1 MEYRSKV
8 IDHLGIVAGVC
19 KEIHLAEE
27 INRIVGVN
35 DQQKV
40 TTGDA
45 VLAMVINALGFTSK
59 PLYLFPGFMHNK
71 PVELLVREDL
81 KPEDFNDD
89 TLGRA
94 LDRLYQN
101 NPTQIFMH
109 IALRVAK
116 LVGVERK
123 FLHLD
128 TTTMSVH
135 GEYESED
142 EMVPITITYGHP
154 TRNGRSDL
162 KQFIISLITLSQS
175 DLPLWL
181 DVLSGNASDKKHFPE
196 VIKKFSK
203 ELAAG
208 SGEEIHYVADA
219 ALYSEENVKEV
230 SPLVKWISR
239 VPENISEAK
248 KLIQEADA
256 EKKMTKS
263 SLEGYRHQEHRSTYG
278 GVEQKWLVVF
288 SEKGYNREVKTLEK
302 SIQSERKKIEKELWH
317 LGNREFNR
325 PEDALS
331 AAQETAQGWKYHKL
345 SGPANVTEVN
355 KTGRRGR
362 PAKNTQPP
370 RKVYRV
376 EAAFERDEE
385 RVDSEKRR
393 RGKFIVATN
402 DPNLDSDTL
411 LEEYKGQQSVER
423 GFRFLKDPL
432 FFTSS
437 VFLKKPQRIVS
448 LVMIMTLSLLVY
460 SVAQYKLRRVLEE
473 RGESVPDQKGKPT
486 KRPTMRWVF
495 QVFEGI
501 HLLLEMR
508 DDGEERIIGV
518 LNLGEVHRKILALL
532 GNTYEKIYLC

>member
-8 IDHLGIVAGVC
+8 IDHLGIVSGVC
-19 KEIHLAEE
+19 REIHLVEE
-27 INRIVGVN
+27 INRMVGVN

-71 PVELLVREDL
+71 PVELLIREGL

-109 IALRVAK
+109 ISLKVAK
-116 LVGVERK
+116 LMGVEKK

-135 GEYESED
+135 GQYQQQEED
-142 EMVPITITYGHP
+142 MTPITITYGRP
-154 TRNGRSDL
+154 NKNGRSDL
-162 KQFIISLITLSQS
+162 KQFIVSLITLSQS
-175 DLPLWL
+175 DLPIWL
-181 DVLSGNASDKKHFPE
+181 DVLSGNASDKNHFPE

-208 SGEEIHYVADA
+208 DSEEVYYVMDA
-219 ALYSEENVKEV
+219 ALYSDDNIREI
-230 SPLVKWISR
+230 SPLVRWISR
-239 VPENISEAK
+239 VPENIWEAK
-248 KLIQEADA
+248 RLIQECET
-256 EKKMTKS
+256 EKMAKS
-263 SLEGYRHQEHRSTYG
+263 SLEGYKHQAYRSNYG

-288 SEKGYNREVKTLEK
+288 SEKGYQREMETLKRNIKKEG
-302 SIQSERKKIEKELWH
+302 EKIERELWH
-317 LGNREFNR
+317 LGNREFNC

-331 AAQETAQGWKYHKL
+331 AVQKSAQGWKYHKL
-345 SGPANVTEVN
+345 GSVNIVEVN

-362 PAKNTQPP
+362 PVRNMQPP
-370 RKVYRV
+370 RRVYRV
-376 EAAFERDEE
+376 RASFDVDEE
-385 RVDSEKRR
+385 RVDAEERR

-402 DPNLDSDTL
+402 DLKLDSDQL

-432 FFTSS
+432 FFASS

-448 LVMIMTLSLLVY
+448 LVMIMVLSLLVY

-473 RGESVPDQKGKPT
+473 REEHIPDQKGKPT

-495 QVFEGI
+495 QLFEGI
-501 HLLLEMR
+501 HLLLEVGGE
-508 DDGEERIIGV
+508 GEERIIAV
-518 LNLGEVHRKILALL
+518 LNLREVHRKILALL
-532 GNTYEKIYLC
+532 GTVYEKIYLC